1 MNVKFPCEV
10 FNCSSQFARKE
21 TLRAHV
27 LSHHSNLGEET
38 VQKLLENIKNLEIP
52 KVDLIL

>member
-27 LSHHSNLGEET
+27 KSHHTNLGEET
-38 VQKLLENIKNLEIP
+38 VKKLLENIDKLETP
-52 KVDLIL
+52 KIEYV